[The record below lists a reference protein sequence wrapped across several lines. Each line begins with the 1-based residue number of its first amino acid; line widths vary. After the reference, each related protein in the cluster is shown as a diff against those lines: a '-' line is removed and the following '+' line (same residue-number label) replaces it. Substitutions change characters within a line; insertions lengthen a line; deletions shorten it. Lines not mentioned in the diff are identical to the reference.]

1 MLEPN
6 TVLQSRYLIVRK
18 LAQGGMGAVYQA
30 TDQRFGSTVA
40 LKQMLVSGEQ
50 LRKAFERE
58 ARLLNNLRHRALPVV
73 SDYFSEGDG
82 VFLIMQFIPGEDLM
96 SRLEENNG
104 PFVYNQVMAWADQLL
119 DALDYLHTHEPPI
132 IHRDIKP
139 QNLKLT
145 PRGEIILLDFG
156 LAKGSTG
163 QTAAGGASDS
173 LLGYTPTYAP
183 LEQIQGAGTDARSD
197 LYSLSATLY
206 HLVTGAAPSDAL
218 TRTSALVSGLPD
230 PLRPANQLNKEIPV
244 AVAEV
249 LTQAM
254 ALNRDHRPESATE
267 MRNALKHAAQR
278 PMASGSDTAV
288 NQSATTKGSKSLRA
302 AESATVVS
310 SSKAGVA
317 SAQVTA
323 EKKRPSP
330 ARWIAFVV
338 VFIAAAVAAFFL
350 IQRSVNKPA
359 SDEAIKPPANI
370 NSANTNTAS
379 SEPAPAPATPT
390 VFGLPLKSF
399 AFDVVTLDAKG
410 AAANRAKK
418 EAQFFSEDLGAGV
431 MLDMVKIP
439 GGTFLMGS
447 PDSEKERFGEE
458 GPQHNVEVQPFY
470 MGKFEI
476 TQAQWQAVA
485 ALPKIERDLN
495 PNPSNFEGVT
505 RPVQKISFA
514 DAKEFCARL
523 AKKTGRAYRLPSE
536 AEWEYACRAGTT
548 TPYGLGENINAE
560 VANYDG
566 REPYAGGPR
575 GEYRKQTTIA
585 GSFGV
590 ANAFGIFDMHGNMWE
605 WVLDP
610 WHNDYKGAPRD
621 GSVWEDGG
629 ERGLGIVRGG
639 SWNRNANNC
648 RSAYRLKISP
658 SDSHDVI
665 GFRIIVPAP
674 AK

>member
-6 TVLQSRYLIVRK
+6 SVLQSRYLIVRK

-40 LKQMLVSGEQ
+40 LKQMLVSGEH

-58 ARLLNNLRHRALPVV
+58 ARLLNGLRHRALPVV

-96 SRLEENNG
+96 ARLEENNG
-104 PFVYNQVMAWADQLL
+104 PFAYSQVMAWADQLL
-119 DALDYLHTHEPPI
+119 DALDYLHTHEPPV

-139 QNLKLT
+139 QNMKLT

-163 QTAAGGASDS
+163 LTAAGGASDS

-183 LEQIQGAGTDARSD
+183 LEQIQGSGTDPRSD
-197 LYSLSATLY
+197 LYSLAATLY

-230 PLRPANQLNKEIPV
+230 PLRPANQLNTEIPA
-244 AVAEV
+244 AVADV
-249 LTQAM
+249 LMQAM
-254 ALNRDHRPESATE
+254 TLNRDHRPASAAE
-267 MRNALKHAAQR
+267 MRNALKHASQR
-278 PMASGSDTAV
+278 PAASGSSTAV
-288 NQSATTKGSKSLRA
+288 SQSTKGAKSGQA
-302 AESATVVS
+302 ADDATVIRS
-310 SSKAGVA
+310 PNSGAAKADGAHAIADTKPASPMRWVA
-317 SAQVTA
+317 IV
-323 EKKRPSP
+323 
-330 ARWIAFVV
+330 IAL
-338 VFIAAAVAAFFL
+338 IAIGAAAFFFL
-350 IQRSVNKPA
+350 RPTNKPA
-359 SDEAIKPPANI
+359 DEAVKPP
-370 NSANTNTAS
+370 ANTNTAKTNAAS
-379 SEPAPAPATPT
+379 SAPATPT
-390 VFGLPLKSF
+390 AFGLPLKTFS
-399 AFDVVTLDAKG
+399 FDVVTLDAKG
-410 AAANRAKK
+410 AIANRAKQD
-418 EAQFFSEDLGAGV
+418 AQFFSEDLGAGV
-431 MLDMVKIP
+431 TLEMVKVP

-447 PDSEKERFGEE
+447 PESEKERFGEE

-470 MGKFEI
+470 MGKFEV

-485 ALPKIERDLN
+485 SLPKIERDLN
-495 PNPSNFEGVT
+495 PNPSNFEGVN
-505 RPVQKISFA
+505 RPVQKISFN

-523 AKKTGRAYRLPSE
+523 AQKTGRAYRLPSE

-548 TPYGLGENINAE
+548 TPYGFGENINSE
-560 VANYDG
+560 LANYDG
-566 REPYAGGPR
+566 REPYAGGSK
-575 GEYRKQTTIA
+575 GEYRKQTTVA
-585 GSFGV
+585 GSLGA

-610 WHNDYKGAPRD
+610 WHADYKGAPRD

-639 SWNRNANNC
+639 AWNRNANNC

-658 SDSHDVI
+658 NDNHDVI
-665 GFRIIVPAP
+665 GFRIIVSAP
-674 AK
+674 PK

>member
-6 TVLQSRYLIVRK
+6 TVLQNRYLIVRK

-82 VFLIMQFIPGEDLM
+82 VFLVMQFIPGDDLM

-104 PFVYNQVMAWADQLL
+104 PFAYNQVMVWADQLL
-119 DALDYLHTHEPPI
+119 DALDYIHTHEPPI

-145 PRGEIILLDFG
+145 PRGEVILLDFG

-183 LEQIQGAGTDARSD
+183 LEQIQGAGTDSRSD

-206 HLVTGAAPSDAL
+206 HLVTGTAPSDAL
-218 TRTSALVSGLPD
+218 TRTSAIVSGLPD
-230 PLRPANQLNKEIPV
+230 PLRPANQLNKEIPA
-244 AVAEV
+244 AVSEV

-278 PMASGSDTAV
+278 PAASASNTVV
-288 NQSATTKGSKSLRA
+288 NQGATAKGSKSVRA
-302 AESATVVS
+302 ADSSTLISAPTGDAA
-310 SSKAGVA
+310 KAGGGQVNAGAKPA
-317 SAQVTA
+317 S
-323 EKKRPSP
+323 PM
-330 ARWIAFVV
+330 RWIGFIVA
-338 VFIAAAVAAFFL
+338 FIAAATAAFFL
-350 IQRSVNKPA
+350 IQRSNNKPA
-359 SDEAIKPPANI
+359 NDEAIKPPAN
-370 NSANTNTAS
+370 ANTAS
-379 SEPAPAPATPT
+379 SEPAPATPT
-390 VFGLPLKSF
+390 VFGLPLKTFS
-399 AFDVVTLDAKG
+399 FDVATLDATG
-410 AAANRAKK
+410 AVANRAKK
-418 EAQFFSEDLGAGV
+418 DAQFFSEDLGAGV

-470 MGKFEI
+470 MGKLEV

-495 PNPSNFEGVT
+495 PNPSNFEGVN

-523 AKKTGRAYRLPSE
+523 AKKTGRQYRLPSE

-548 TPYGLGENINAE
+548 TPFGLGENINAE
-560 VANYDG
+560 LANYDG

-575 GEYRKQTTIA
+575 GQYRKQTTVA
-585 GSFGV
+585 GSLGV
-590 ANAFGIFDMHGNMWE
+590 ANAFGLFDMHGNMWE

-610 WHNDYKGAPRD
+610 WHADYKGAPRD

-665 GFRIIVPAP
+665 GFRVIVPAP